1 ASDLF
6 LGGDRSA
13 TALLWMLGL
22 LVLAVACINYAGLAA
37 ARASRRIHEVGVRK
51 AIGAS
56 AGDILLQHVL
66 EAALL
71 TAAALSLALVAVR
84 ALAPILRASA
94 GIDLGLA
101 LSLDTR
107 SVLFFAT
114 LALSVTLLAG
124 AYPAFVLARVR
135 PMFALRAIRLRMG
148 CRPLLSVLVGVQF
161 AAASVLL
168 TAAIVVYLQ
177 NQELR
182 RTSLRIFADP
192 LPLICDCVRPSH
204 A

>member
-1 ASDLF
+1 
-6 LGGDRSA
+6 G
-13 TALLWMLGL
+13 
-22 LVLAVACINYAGLAA
+22 
-37 ARASRRIHEVGVRK
+37 
-51 AIGAS
+51 
-56 AGDILLQHVL
+56 
-66 EAALL
+66 
-71 TAAALSLALVAVR
+71 
-84 ALAPILRASA
+84 LAPILRASA

-148 CRPLLSVLVGVQF
+148 RRLLLSLLVGVQF

-168 TAAIVVYLQ
+168 TAVIVVYLQ

-182 RTSLRIFADP
+182 RTGLGISADP
-192 LPLICDCVRPSH
+192 LLVIENRADLTHVEPDTLRAELLRLPGVKGVTSMSRPPFEGTGGAVLSRS
-204 A
+204 ADEEAVQKVIEPYSVDS